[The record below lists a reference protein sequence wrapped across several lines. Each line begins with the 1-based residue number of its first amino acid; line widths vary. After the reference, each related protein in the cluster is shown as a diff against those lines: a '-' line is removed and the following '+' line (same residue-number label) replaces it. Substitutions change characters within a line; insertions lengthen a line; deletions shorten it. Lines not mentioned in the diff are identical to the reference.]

1 MDRVA
6 GREVGNALDKAAIS
20 SMEIEAKRDAT
31 TLRIMLDLCEEF
43 NIPQD
48 TLLANTGISINSIY
62 QPEALV
68 EMWQEMEAIRNIS
81 ARHDSLQFAIKAGS
95 KLHVTTLGL
104 LGFAMLSSRDLSDAF
119 HFAEQFH
126 QISLWTCDLAIQ
138 ANEEEVELF
147 VLAHALPDDCQ
158 NFCAVRGLAAL
169 KTWLTEML
177 GREIVPT
184 GVNCLVDAGEG
195 SALFEKYFGIQPKF
209 QAGTN
214 SISFPAHLFHEP
226 LRLADEW
233 TRKSCEA
240 QLIEI
245 KERRR
250 SSFSNRVRDII
261 SLSPRANLLEED
273 VAKLLKISGSTLRR
287 RLREEGTTFREVR
300 AGTIHSLSRIILMS
314 SSKSVDEVADML
326 GFSESGCF
334 ARSFKRREGIAPGAW
349 RKKERSN

>member
-6 GREVGNALDKAAIS
+6 GRDIGNALDKGTIS

-43 NIPQD
+43 NISQD
-48 TLLANTGISINSIY
+48 TLLANTGISIKSIY
-62 QPEALV
+62 QPEAV
-68 EMWQEMEAIRNIS
+68 IEMWQEMEAIRNIS
-81 ARHDSLQFAIKAGS
+81 ARHNALQFAIKVGS
-95 KLHVTTLGL
+95 RLHVTTLGL
-104 LGFAMLSSRDLSDAF
+104 LGFAMLSSRDLSDAMY
-119 HFAEQFH
+119 FAQQFH
-126 QISLWTCDLAIQ
+126 QISLWTCDLAIR
-138 ANEEEVELF
+138 ANEEKVELF
-147 VLAHALPDDCQ
+147 VLAHALPEDCQ
-158 NFCAVRGLAAL
+158 HFCAVRGLAAL
-169 KTWLTEML
+169 KVWLTEML

-195 SALFEKYFGIQPKF
+195 SALFEEYFGIQPKF

-214 SISFPAHLFHEP
+214 SISFPAYLFNEP

-233 TRKSCEA
+233 ARKSCET

-250 SSFSNRVRDII
+250 LSFSNRVRDIV
-261 SLSPRANLLEED
+261 SLSPRASILEEE
-273 VAKLLKISGSTLRR
+273 VAELLKISGSTLRR

-300 AGTIHSLSRIILMS
+300 AGTIHSLARVILSS

-326 GFSESGCF
+326 GFSEAGSF
-334 ARSFKRREGIAPGAW
+334 VRSFKRREGIAPGAW
-349 RKKERSN
+349 RKKERSS